1 MCTSKYL
8 STARKRWG
16 QYFLQDNII
25 INNIICAIAPHF
37 NQALVEIGPGRGSLT
52 NPISQY
58 VEELTVI
65 EIDKNLSFLLQ
76 NQDSLRNKLTIYCQ
90 DVLTF
95 NFYELAQKKGQL
107 LRVFGNIAYNI
118 STPLLFKLFQFI
130 NIIKDMHLMLQKEV
144 VNRIVAG
151 PGSKDYGRLSVM
163 SQYYCQADSLMEIT
177 PQSFIPRPKVHSALL
192 RLVPHKI
199 MPHGVKN
206 VQSLSLITKRAFSQR
221 RKILRNSLKDL
232 VPMDILHKLDIDS
245 QWRAENVS
253 VALYCRLANWLTYN
267 NFKKILENNN
277 TSFLYETK

>member
-1 MCTSKYL
+1 MCPIKYL
-8 STARKRWG
+8 SPARKKWG

-37 NQALVEIGPGRGSLT
+37 DQALVEIGPGKGALT
-52 NPISQY
+52 YPLSKY
-58 VEELTVI
+58 VDELTVI
-65 EIDKNLSFLLQ
+65 EIDKNLSCSLQ
-76 NQDSLRNKLTIYCQ
+76 NQESLRNKLTIYCQ
-90 DVLTF
+90 DVLNF

-118 STPLLFKLFQFI
+118 STPLLFKLFHFI
-130 NIIKDMHLMLQKEV
+130 TIIKDMHLMLQKEV
-144 VNRIVAG
+144 VNRIVAS

-163 SQYYCQADSLMEIT
+163 SQYYCQADSILEIS

-199 MPHGVKN
+199 MPYGVQN
-206 VQSLSLITKRAFSQR
+206 LQSLSLITKIAFSQR

-232 VPMDILHKLDIDS
+232 VTMESLHKLDIDS

-267 NFKKILENNN
+267 KFNEIRKNNN
-277 TSFLYETK
+277 SFFI

>member
-1 MCTSKYL
+1 MCPIKYL
-8 STARKRWG
+8 SPARKKWG

-37 NQALVEIGPGRGSLT
+37 DQALVEIGPGKGALT
-52 NPISQY
+52 HPISQY
-58 VEELTVI
+58 VDELTVI
-65 EIDKNLSFLLQ
+65 EIDKNLSCSLQ
-76 NQDSLRNKLTIYCQ
+76 NQDSLRKKLTIYCQ
-90 DVLTF
+90 DVLNF

-118 STPLLFKLFQFI
+118 STPLLFQLFHFI
-130 NIIKDMHLMLQKEV
+130 TIIKDMHLMLQKEV

-163 SQYYCQADSLMEIT
+163 SQYYCQADSILEIS
-177 PQSFIPRPKVHSALL
+177 PHSFIPRPKVHSALL

-199 MPHGVKN
+199 MSHGVQN
-206 VQSLSLITKRAFSQR
+206 LQSLSLITKIAFSQR

-232 VPMDILHKLDIDS
+232 VTMDILHKLDIDS

-267 NFKKILENNN
+267 KFNEIGKNNS
-277 TSFLYETK
+277 SFFI

>member
-1 MCTSKYL
+1 MCTFKYL
-8 STARKRWG
+8 SPARKKWG
-16 QYFLQDNII
+16 QYFIQDNII
-25 INNIICAIAPHF
+25 INNIICTIAPHF
-37 NQALVEIGPGRGSLT
+37 DQALVEIGPGRGALT

-58 VEELTVI
+58 VDELTVI
-65 EIDKNLSFLLQ
+65 EIDKNLSFSLQ
-76 NQDSLRNKLTIYCQ
+76 NQHSLRNKLTIYCQ

-95 NFYELAQKKGQL
+95 NFYELAQTKGQL

-118 STPLLFKLFQFI
+118 STPLLFKLFYFI

-144 VNRIVAG
+144 VNRIVAC

-163 SQYYCQADSLMEIT
+163 SQYYCQADSIMEIPPT
-177 PQSFIPRPKVHSALL
+177 SFIPRPKVYSALL

-206 VQSLSLITKRAFSQR
+206 LQSLSLITKIAFSQR

-232 VPMDILHKLDIDS
+232 VTMDILHKLDIDS

-267 NFKKILENNN
+267 KFNEIFDKN
-277 TSFLYETK
+277 TSFFI